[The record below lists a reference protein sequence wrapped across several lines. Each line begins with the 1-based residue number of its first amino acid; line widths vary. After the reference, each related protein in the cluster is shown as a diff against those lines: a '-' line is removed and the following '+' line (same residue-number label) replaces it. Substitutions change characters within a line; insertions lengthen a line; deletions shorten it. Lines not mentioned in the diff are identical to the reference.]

1 MKIIALMPVKNEAWI
16 LRETLTPLSKICDHV
31 IIADQNSTDST
42 RSIAKSFYNVKV
54 IDNNAIGHSNSVRWL
69 LLDAAREISGNNFI
83 INIDADE
90 AISPVLFKK
99 FFSEK
104 NIKLIPGVSFE
115 VPWIQLWKSTR
126 YYRDDNSVWSNNWK
140 PIAFVDDRKCDYL
153 REFVINDHTSRIP
166 ILDEDLRIRV
176 NDLPLLHY
184 QWVSWRRV
192 QVKQAWYRCSELL
205 NGLLSAKDIN
215 SKYSDSLNDSELG
228 LSEVPHAWCED
239 VFISHI
245 IEESKSDWH
254 MSEILNWFEVFGVE
268 FFKELDIWHIE
279 DLSNEYIRRL
289 QKLPP
294 QKNSLKILKFL
305 SRLRS
310 FKVF

>member
-1 MKIIALMPVKNEAWI
+1 MKIIALMPVKNEEWI
-16 LRETLTPLSKICDHV
+16 LRETLSSLSQICDHV
-31 IIADQNSTDST
+31 IVADQNSTDST
-42 RSIAKSFYNVKV
+42 RSIAKIFHNVEV
-54 IDNNAIGHSNSVRWL
+54 IDNHAIGHSNSVRWL
-69 LLDAAREISGNNFI
+69 LLDAARKISGNHFI

-99 FFSEK
+99 FFSE
-104 NIKLIPGVSFE
+104 NIIKLTPGVSIE

-126 YYRDDNSVWSNNWK
+126 YYRNDNSVWSNNWK
-140 PIAFVDDRKCDYL
+140 PIAFVDDRKCDYE

-166 ILDEDLRIRV
+166 KLNDSLRIRV
-176 NDLPLLHY
+176 KDMPLLHY
-184 QWVSWRRV
+184 QWVSWNRV

-205 NGLLSAKDIN
+205 NGSLSAKAIN
-215 SKYSDSLNDSELG
+215 SKYSDSLNDSCVE
-228 LSEVPHAWCED
+228 LSEVPSEWCEG
-239 VFISHI
+239 VFVPQS
-245 IEESKSDWH
+245 IEKSKSDWH
-254 MSEILNWFEVFGVE
+254 MSEIINWFEKFGVE

-294 QKNSLKILKFL
+294 QKNPIQTLKFL
-305 SRLRS
+305 SKLRS